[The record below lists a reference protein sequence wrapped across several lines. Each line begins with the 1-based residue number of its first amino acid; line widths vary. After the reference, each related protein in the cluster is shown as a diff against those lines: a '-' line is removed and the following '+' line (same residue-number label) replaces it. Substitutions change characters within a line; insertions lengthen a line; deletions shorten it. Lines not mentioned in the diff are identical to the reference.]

1 VDGILILSIETAT
14 GCGSIAL
21 TRGERLLAEAT
32 AQPEVTHSRRLLGTV
47 DWLMQAAGIDWTD
60 LDGIAV
66 SLGPGSF
73 TGLRIGMAAA
83 KGLVMATG
91 VPLIGVSTL
100 DALALSCI
108 GTRMQICPVL
118 DARKQE
124 VYAALYQPGG
134 EGGYPSRLSG
144 DEAISP
150 EALAEKIDQPTV
162 LLGTGVGVYADVFKE
177 NKLIRLLPAQ
187 LTHPRGLHVGLL
199 AAEMLAK
206 GDVMD
211 PATAAPYYVR
221 ASEAELNL
229 KRLNH
234 G

>member
-1 VDGILILSIETAT
+1 VDGVLILSIETAT

-47 DWLMQAAGIDWTD
+47 DWLMHAAGVDWSD

-83 KGLVMATG
+83 KGLVMAAG
-91 VPLIGVSTL
+91 VPLIGVQTL

-108 GTRMQICPVL
+108 GTSMQICPIL

-124 VYAALYQPGG
+124 VYAALYEPG
-134 EGGYPSRLSG
+134 EDGYPSRLTA
-144 DEAISP
+144 DEACSP
-150 EALAEKIDQPTV
+150 EALAEKIDRPTV
-162 LLGTGVGVYADVFKE
+162 VFGTGVAVYTDVFKE
-177 NKLIRLLPAQ
+177 NTLIRLLPAP

-199 AAEMLAK
+199 AADLLAK
-206 GDVMD
+206 GEVMD
-211 PATAAPYYVR
+211 PVTAAPCYVR
-221 ASEAELNL
+221 ASEAEINL

-234 G
+234 